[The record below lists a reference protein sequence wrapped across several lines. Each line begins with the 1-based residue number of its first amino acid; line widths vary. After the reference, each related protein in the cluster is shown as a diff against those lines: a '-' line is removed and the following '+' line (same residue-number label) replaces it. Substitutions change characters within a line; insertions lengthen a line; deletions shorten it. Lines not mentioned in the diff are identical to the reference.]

1 MKFKFF
7 GFAFLA
13 VTVLALTACSG
24 ENATEEKASNTI
36 QTQNIKELVSD
47 YSTGKIATDSASI
60 TSEQL
65 IVTDS
70 DGSESV
76 YDLPEDEFF
85 VSIAPYINQ
94 THP

>member
-1 MKFKFF
+1 MKLKLFA
-7 GFAFLA
+7 FAFLA
-13 VTVLALTACSG
+13 AMALTACSG
-24 ENATEEKASNTI
+24 ENETEEKTSNTK
-36 QTQNIKELVSD
+36 QTTNIKELVSGF
-47 YSTGKIATDSASI
+47 SNHKIEADSAAI

-65 IVTDS
+65 IVTET

-94 THP
+94 SHP